1 MASLRDA
8 LTRPGGFVVVAEL
21 VTSRGPITSEGGA
34 RVLALARDL
43 AADPRIDV
51 LSITDNP
58 GGHAMLS
65 PDALGTDLISR
76 GQEVIIHL
84 ACKDW
89 NRNALESRGWQ
100 LSSAGFQNV
109 LALSGDYPV
118 MGHRGLA
125 APVFDIDSVGL
136 ISLFADMNVGLPDVR
151 RPTAPLERTDF
162 FLGGVVTNH
171 KRYEREVMPQYF
183 KLRKKVRAG
192 ARFVI
197 NQAGW
202 NTRKDDE
209 LLRWIR
215 RDGLDLHVLA
225 NVYLLSRT
233 AAHAFHR
240 GIIPGIVVTDELL
253 ALAER
258 HGASPDKGR
267 AFFVDLASKHLAVVR
282 GLGYEGV
289 YLGGHMPAET
299 FGEIIDRAEAFGAED
314 WRAFAHEIQFPR
326 PGEFHF
332 FEPDPETALS
342 SDVVNADLPRVEAP
356 AANRPAC
363 SRQVPA
369 QPPPSRGGL
378 RERRPAL
385 HDRTQCLRPHREG
398 PASRAPAYS
407 RGRAGRQGAAVRVQ
421 GLRRLLASRDRL
433 RLPGVAVREE
443 PAKRPLRRDARRP
456 VRGLRHRVHLVG
468 GVRAAQGLRRGGVD
482 ARRPGRRQGQ
492 RAGRDER
499 MGERVSRPRPPRPA
513 RRRPTARRRT
523 SQRHNRRWADSP
535 DPERS

>member
-1 MASLRDA
+1 VASFRDA
-8 LTRPGGFVVVAEL
+8 LAQPGSFVVAAEL

-34 RVLALARDL
+34 RVLSLARDL

-65 PDALGTDLISR
+65 PDALGTDLVSR

-100 LSSAGFQNV
+100 LSSSGFHNV

-136 ISLFADMNVGLPDVR
+136 MSLFSEMNLGLRDERKPDTR
-151 RPTAPLERTDF
+151 LQRTDF

-171 KRYEREVMPQYF
+171 KRHEREVMPQYF
-183 KLRKKVRAG
+183 KLRKKALAG
-192 ARFVI
+192 ARFVFT
-197 NQAGW
+197 QAGW

-209 LLRWIR
+209 LIRWIR

-225 NVYLLSRT
+225 NVYVLSRT
-233 AAHAFHR
+233 AARAFHR

-258 HGASPDKGR
+258 HAASPDKGR

-282 GLGYEGV
+282 GLGYDGV

-299 FGEIIDRAEAFGAED
+299 FGEIIDAADAFGPDD
-314 WRAFAHEIQFPR
+314 WREFAREIRFPR
-326 PGEFHF
+326 ADEFHF
-332 FEPDPETALS
+332 FEADPETGLS
-342 SDVVNADLPRVEAP
+342 SDVVSATYLESKRKRRTDLPVPTTYRF
-356 AANRPAC
+356 
-363 SRQVPA
+363 SR
-369 QPPPSRGGL
+369 R
-378 RERRPAL
+378 L
-385 HDRTQCLRPHREG
+385 HDSVF
-398 PASRAPAYS
+398 ASDAPFFEK
-407 RGRAGRQGAAVRVQ
+407 G
-421 GLRRLLASRDRL
+421 RRLY
-433 RLPGVAVREE
+433 
-443 PAKRPLRRDARRP
+443 RRIEAAPRP
-456 VRGLRHRVHLVG
+456 VRRFAHALEQAVKVPLFDCKDCGDCSLPEIAYVCPESQCAKNQRNGPCGGTRDGLCEVYDTECIWSDAYERLKAYGEEESMLDGPVVVKDNAL
-468 GVRAAQGLRRGGVD
+468 QGTSAWANTFL
-482 ARRPGRRQGQ
+482 
-492 RAGRDER
+492 GRDHQ
-499 MGERVSRPRPPRPA
+499 A
-513 RRRPTARRRT
+513 REEAG
-523 SQRHNRRWADSP
+523 SHAAS
-535 DPERS
+535 

>member
-1 MASLRDA
+1 MSSLRDA
-8 LTRPGGFVVVAEL
+8 LAEPDGFVVAAEL

-100 LSSAGFQNV
+100 LSSAGFSNV
-109 LALSGDYPV
+109 LALSGDYPI

-136 ISLFADMNVGLPDVR
+136 INLFAEMNAGLPDAR
-151 RPTAPLERTDF
+151 RPDRRLQRTDI

-171 KRYEREVMPQYF
+171 KRFEREVMPQYF
-183 KLRKKVRAG
+183 KLRKKARAG

-215 RDGLDLHVLA
+215 RDGLDLRVLA

-233 AAHAFHR
+233 AARAFHR

-253 ALAER
+253 ELAER
-258 HGASPDKGR
+258 HGASPDQGR

-282 GLGYEGV
+282 GLGYDGV

-299 FGEIIDRAEAFGAED
+299 FGEIIDRAEAFADGD
-314 WRAFAHEIQFPR
+314 WRELAREIQFPR
-326 PGEFHF
+326 QGEFHL
-332 FEPDPETALS
+332 FERDPDTALS
-342 SDVVNADLPRVEAP
+342 SDVVSAAYLESKRRRQTDLRVPVKYRFSRRFHDTVFANDAPLFQAGRRIYGRIEKAPRAVRRVAHVVEQAAKVPLFGCEDCGDCSLPEIAYVCPESQCAKNQRNGPCGGTRDGLCEVYDTECIWSEAYERLKAYGEEESMLDGPVVVKDNALHGTSAWANTFLGRDHLARHDHPGREAP
-356 AANRPAC
+356 D
-363 SRQVPA
+363 
-369 QPPPSRGGL
+369 
-378 RERRPAL
+378 E
-385 HDRTQCLRPHREG
+385 T
-398 PASRAPAYS
+398 AS
-407 RGRAGRQGAAVRVQ
+407 
-421 GLRRLLASRDRL
+421 
-433 RLPGVAVREE
+433 
-443 PAKRPLRRDARRP
+443 
-456 VRGLRHRVHLVG
+456 
-468 GVRAAQGLRRGGVD
+468 
-482 ARRPGRRQGQ
+482 
-492 RAGRDER
+492 
-499 MGERVSRPRPPRPA
+499 
-513 RRRPTARRRT
+513 
-523 SQRHNRRWADSP
+523 
-535 DPERS
+535 

>member
-1 MASLRDA
+1 MAALRDA
-8 LTRPGGFVVVAEL
+8 LAQPDGFVVAAEL

-34 RVLALARDL
+34 RVLTLARDL
-43 AADPRIDV
+43 AADPRIDL

-100 LSSAGFQNV
+100 LSSAGFQNI

-136 ISLFADMNVGLPDVR
+136 ISLFSDMNAGLPDTR
-151 RPTAPLERTDF
+151 RPKTPLQRTNF

-171 KRYEREVMPQYF
+171 KRHEREVMPQYF

-209 LLRWIR
+209 LVRWIR
-215 RDGLDLHVLA
+215 RDGLDLRVLA

-233 AAHAFHR
+233 AARAFHR

-267 AFFVDLASKHLAVVR
+267 SFFVDLASKHLAVVR
-282 GLGYEGV
+282 GLGYDGV

-299 FGEIIDRAEAFGAED
+299 FGEIIERAGAFGAED
-314 WRAFAHEIQFPR
+314 WRAFAHEIQFPL

-332 FEPDPETALS
+332 FERDPETRLS
-342 SDVVNADLPRVEAP
+342 SDVVNAAYLESKRQRRTDLRV
-356 AANRPAC
+356 
-363 SRQVPA
+363 
-369 QPPPSRGGL
+369 
-378 RERRPAL
+378 
-385 HDRTQCLRPHREG
+385 
-398 PASRAPAYS
+398 
-407 RGRAGRQGAAVRVQ
+407 
-421 GLRRLLASRDRL
+421 
-433 RLPGVAVREE
+433 
-443 PAKRPLRRDARRP
+443 P
-456 VRGLRHRVHLVG
+456 VKY
-468 GVRAAQGLRRGGVD
+468 
-482 ARRPGRRQGQ
+482 
-492 RAGRDER
+492 
-499 MGERVSRPRPPRPA
+499 RVSRRLHEAVFASDAPLFTSGRRVYGRIEKAPRAVRRITHALEQAAKVPLFACKDCGDCSLPEIAYVCPESQCAKNQRNGPCGGTRDGLCEVYDTECIWSEAYERLKAYGEEESMLDGPVVVKDNALAGTSAWANTFLGRDHQA
-513 RRRPTARRRT
+513 REGSETGAP
-523 SQRHNRRWADSP
+523 
-535 DPERS
+535 

>member
-8 LTRPGGFVVVAEL
+8 LAQPGGFVVAAEL

-100 LSSAGFQNV
+100 LSSAGFHNV

-136 ISLFADMNVGLPDVR
+136 MSLFAEMNAGLPDAR
-151 RPTAPLERTDF
+151 RPDARLQRTDF

-171 KRYEREVMPQYF
+171 KRHEREVMPQYF

-233 AAHAFHR
+233 AARAFHR

-282 GLGYEGV
+282 GLGYDGV

-299 FGEIIDRAEAFGAED
+299 FGEIIDRAEALGADD
-314 WRAFAHEIQFPR
+314 WRELAREIQFPR

-332 FEPDPETALS
+332 FERDPETGLS
-342 SDVVNADLPRVEAP
+342 SDDVDADYLESKRRRRTELPVPVKYRFSRRVHDTVFASDAPLFQAGRSVYGRIEKVPRVVRQA
-356 AANRPAC
+356 RP
-363 SRQVPA
+363 
-369 QPPPSRGGL
+369 
-378 RERRPAL
+378 
-385 HDRTQCLRPHREG
+385 
-398 PASRAPAYS
+398 RA
-407 RGRAGRQGAAVRVQ
+407 RAGSEGAALRLQ
-421 GLRRLLASRDRL
+421 GLRRLLAPRDRL

-443 PAKRPLRRDARRP
+443 PAQRPVWRDPRRPLRG
-456 VRGLRHRVHLVG
+456 VRHGVHLVG

-482 ARRPGRRQGQ
+482 AGRPRRGQGQ
-492 RAGRDER
+492 RARGDER
-499 MGERVSRPRPPRPA
+499 LGERVPRPRPPGG
-513 RRRPTARRRT
+513 
-523 SQRHNRRWADSP
+523 
-535 DPERS
+535 

>member
-1 MASLRDA
+1 MVSLRGA
-8 LTRPGGFVVVAEL
+8 LAQPSGFVVVAEL
-21 VTSRGPITSEGGA
+21 VTNRGPTSSEGGG

-100 LSSAGFQNV
+100 LSSAGFNNV

-136 ISLFADMNVGLPDVR
+136 ISLFSDMNAGLPDVR
-151 RPTAPLERTDF
+151 RPDARLQRTDF

-183 KLRKKVRAG
+183 KLRKKARAG

-197 NQAGW
+197 SQAGW

-209 LLRWIR
+209 LVRWIR

-233 AAHAFHR
+233 AARAFHR

-253 ALAER
+253 ALADR

-299 FGEIIDRAEAFGAED
+299 FGEIIERADGFGADD
-314 WRAFAHEIQFPR
+314 WREFAHEIQFPR

-332 FEPDPETALS
+332 FERDPETGLS
-342 SDVVNADLPRVEAP
+342 SDVVNGAYLESKRHRRTDLRVP
-356 AANRPAC
+356 VKYRL
-363 SRQVPA
+363 SR
-369 QPPPSRGGL
+369 R
-378 RERRPAL
+378 L
-385 HDRTQCLRPHREG
+385 HDTVFENDAPLFTTGRSVYGRIEKG
-398 PASRAPAYS
+398 AASHAAGGARA
-407 RGRAGRQGAAVRVQ
+407 RAGREGADVRMQ
-421 GLRRLLASRDRL
+421 GLRRLLAARDRL
-433 RLPGVAVREE
+433 CLPGVAVRQE
-443 PAKRPLRRDARRP
+443 PAQRPVWRNARRT
-456 VRGLRHRVHLVG
+456 VRGVRHRMHLVG
-468 GVRAAQGLRRGGVD
+468 RVRATEGLRRGGVD
-482 ARRPGRRQGQ
+482 ARRTRGGQGQ
-492 RAGRDER
+492 RAARNECL
-499 MGERVSRPRPPRPA
+499 GEHVPRP
-513 RRRPTARRRT
+513 
-523 SQRHNRRWADSP
+523 
-535 DPERS
+535 